1 MAQATLQQAGSIG
14 TALAASRSVNTVITP
29 LPTTIPQAQE
39 STLQSMG
46 LARRLSAYHSS
57 QNWEGRWQN
66 VSGGQDED
74 AKFRSFLRLE
84 EWLQRRL
91 RAKLTPMIGRFAIA
105 LAFAAQMANASP
117 VDPGQVEVL
126 DGDTIRIAGETFRLV
141 GFDAPETY
149 RARCPSERDLGNLAT
164 FRVRQLVAA
173 GGLDLERI
181 ACSCPTG
188 TEGTLRCNYG
198 RSCGILRARGQDVGA
213 LLIAEDLARACM
225 CGRTSCPTRKAWCL
239 LTP

>member
-1 MAQATLQQAGSIG
+1 M
-14 TALAASRSVNTVITP
+14 SVVEKMRTQK
-29 LPTTIPQAQE
+29 L
-39 STLQSMG
+39 
-46 LARRLSAYHSS
+46 RL
-57 QNWEGRWQN
+57 
-66 VSGGQDED
+66 
-74 AKFRSFLRLE
+74 FLRLE

-105 LAFAAQMANASP
+105 LAFVASIANASP
-117 VDPGQVEVL
+117 LDPGQVEVL
-126 DGDTIRIAGETFRLV
+126 DGDTIHVAGETFRLI

-149 RARCPSERDLGNLAT
+149 RARCASERELGNRAT
-164 FRVRQLVAA
+164 FRLRQLVAG

-188 TEGTLRCNYG
+188 TEGTPRCNYG
-198 RSCGILRARGQDVGA
+198 RSCGILRARGEDVGA
-213 LLIAEDLARACM
+213 LLITEGLARTYV

>member
-1 MAQATLQQAGSIG
+1 MP
-14 TALAASRSVNTVITP
+14 VV
-29 LPTTIPQAQE
+29 
-39 STLQSMG
+39 
-46 LARRLSAYHSS
+46 ARVRIC
-57 QNWEGRWQN
+57 R
-66 VSGGQDED
+66 
-74 AKFRSFLRLE
+74 FRSFL
-84 EWLQRRL
+84 WLRERRQWAPQM
-91 RAKLTPMIGRFAIA
+91 RANLIARFFLA
-105 LAFAAQMANASP
+105 LAFVASIANASP
-117 VDPGQVEVL
+117 LDPGQVEVL

-149 RARCPSERDLGNLAT
+149 RARCPSERDLGNGAT
-164 FRVRQLVAA
+164 FRLRQLVAD

-198 RSCGILRARGQDVGA
+198 RSCGILSARGEDVGA
-213 LLIAEDLARACM
+213 LLIAEGLARAYV